1 MELEH
6 TLFELVCTFKI
17 EVRGGAQS
25 ISEFLTF
32 VPYFFLSFFFL
43 PKKGHLSLFTRMRLR
58 YINRGRSSA
67 HSAERSPHQDN
78 TCINRENTFL
88 S

>member
-1 MELEH
+1 MLCWNFEFPLTARRRCVHVGYSDLKTAE
-6 TLFELVCTFKI
+6 TLLIF
-17 EVRGGAQS
+17 S
-25 ISEFLTF
+25 
-32 VPYFFLSFFFL
+32 
-43 PKKGHLSLFTRMRLR
+43 
-58 YINRGRSSA
+58 RGRSSA